1 MRKFVPSVESPELSR
16 TLSVKVGVD
25 QNIAY
30 HAVPAASEHT
40 FLSSLP
46 FKKKNSFQSISQFVL
61 FKKMFM
67 WISQQGDIRPF
78 SFFFPQTQIDLYK

>member
-46 FKKKNSFQSISQFVL
+46 LKKKIHFNQSVNL
-61 FKKMFM
+61 F
-67 WISQQGDIRPF
+67 
-78 SFFFPQTQIDLYK
+78 Y